1 MRSSVSLTFKEN
13 FNCQTLRSDGVLLSV
28 DPATATSAGR
38 GHSPLELLALAHG
51 TCTAMMMGKAGK
63 NLGLNLAEMQVE
75 VVHNYRPGPPMLL
88 ETAHLKFHL
97 PFAASPEQCE
107 QLKIGAS
114 LCPVHSAFRNDI
126 AVTLE
131 LILP

>member
-1 MRSSVSLTFKEN
+1 MRTSVSLTFKEN
-13 FNCQTLRSDGVLLSV
+13 FNCQTLRSDGGLLSV

-51 TCTAMMMGKAGK
+51 TCTAMMMAKAGI

-88 ETAHLKFHL
+88 ETAQLRFHL
-97 PFAASPEQCE
+97 PCSASLEQVE
-107 QLKIGAS
+107 QLKKGAS
-114 LCPVHSAFRNDI
+114 LCPVHSALRNDI
-126 AVTLE
+126 SVTLE
-131 LILP
+131 VILP